1 MIGDQPSKGMLIQ
14 SGQARLAMRFSEPEG
29 EAIVIDGE
37 YIWVYTPSTTP
48 GQVLRM
54 PLPSGG
60 PVYGY
65 NLIAWLLDKPHER
78 YQSTFVRNDR
88 VEGRNVSVV
97 EMIPTVPDIPFTRAV
112 VWLDRADG
120 LPRRIEIHELRPD
133 AGQVRKEWSITGG
146 RSIAAL
152 HTKALVVDRRST
164 FVGSFNLD
172 PRSANINTEV
182 GLLIDSPELAQQV
195 ASYLDAGVEADNAY
209 HVTLDARGH
218 TRWSAS
224 VDGQVVTYDHEPQT
238 SAWKRFTADVI
249 RILPIDSQL

>member
-1 MIGDQPSKGMLIQ
+1 MRSVPFPARLLTVAGFLLCSSAAQPQAAFAQQDARALVSRASAAYRGLQSLRADFDQLIQNPMIGDQPSKGTLIQ

-88 VEGRNVSVV
+88 VEGRNVAVV
-97 EMIPTVPDIPFTRAV
+97 EMIPTVPDMPFTRAV
-112 VWLDRADG
+112 AWLDRTDG
-120 LPRRIEIHELRPD
+120 LPRRIEIEEANGQQRTLTLRNLRVNVPIRD
-133 AGQVRKEWSITGG
+133 DTFRFQVPSGVKVI
-146 RSIAAL
+146 
-152 HTKALVVDRRST
+152 
-164 FVGSFNLD
+164 
-172 PRSANINTEV
+172 
-182 GLLIDSPELAQQV
+182 QQ
-195 ASYLDAGVEADNAY
+195 G
-209 HVTLDARGH
+209 
-218 TRWSAS
+218 
-224 VDGQVVTYDHEPQT
+224 
-238 SAWKRFTADVI
+238 
-249 RILPIDSQL
+249 

>member
-1 MIGDQPSKGMLIQ
+1 VSAMECGLLP
-14 SGQARLAMRFSEPEG
+14 LAQTSMRFLHIAYHDFEG
-29 EAIVIDGE
+29 IADNVDERERLVKDLGDNEAMILRTAEHLVKRGVKVRVLTNSLASNDVAAAHAGYE
-37 YIWVYTPSTTP
+37 KYRKKLLEAGVEVY
-48 GQVLRM
+48 
-54 PLPSGG
+54 
-60 PVYGY
+60 
-65 NLIAWLLDKPHER
+65 
-78 YQSTFVRNDR
+78 
-88 VEGRNVSVV
+88 
-97 EMIPTVPDIPFTRAV
+97 
-112 VWLDRADG
+112 
-120 LPRRIEIHELRPD
+120 ELRPD

-182 GLLIDSPELAQQV
+182 GLLIESPELAQEV
-195 ASYLDAGVEADNAY
+195 ASYLDGGVEADNAY

>member
-1 MIGDQPSKGMLIQ
+1 MRWVALPARVLAVTGFLAVSVAAQPCPASAQQDARALVSRASIAYRGLQSLRADFDQLIQNPMIGDQPSKGMLIQ

-97 EMIPTVPDIPFTRAV
+97 EMIPTVPDMPFTRAV
-112 VWLDRADG
+112 VWLDRTDG
-120 LPRRIEIHELRPD
+120 LPRRIEIDETNGQQRTLTLRNLRVNVPIRD
-133 AGQVRKEWSITGG
+133 DTFRFQVPSGVKVI
-146 RSIAAL
+146 
-152 HTKALVVDRRST
+152 
-164 FVGSFNLD
+164 
-172 PRSANINTEV
+172 
-182 GLLIDSPELAQQV
+182 QQ
-195 ASYLDAGVEADNAY
+195 G
-209 HVTLDARGH
+209 
-218 TRWSAS
+218 
-224 VDGQVVTYDHEPQT
+224 
-238 SAWKRFTADVI
+238 
-249 RILPIDSQL
+249 

>member
-1 MIGDQPSKGMLIQ
+1 MRSVPFPARLLRVAGFLLCSSAAQPQAAFAQQDARALVSRASAAYRGLQSLRADFDQLIQNPMIGDQPSQGTLIQ

-88 VEGRNVSVV
+88 VEGRNVAVV
-97 EMIPTVPDIPFTRAV
+97 EMIPTVPDMPFTRAV
-112 VWLDRADG
+112 VWLDRTDG
-120 LPRRIEIHELRPD
+120 LPRRIEIEEANGQQRTLTLRNLRGNVPIRD
-133 AGQVRKEWSITGG
+133 DTFRFQVPSGVKVI
-146 RSIAAL
+146 
-152 HTKALVVDRRST
+152 
-164 FVGSFNLD
+164 
-172 PRSANINTEV
+172 
-182 GLLIDSPELAQQV
+182 QQ
-195 ASYLDAGVEADNAY
+195 G
-209 HVTLDARGH
+209 
-218 TRWSAS
+218 
-224 VDGQVVTYDHEPQT
+224 
-238 SAWKRFTADVI
+238 
-249 RILPIDSQL
+249 

>member
-1 MIGDQPSKGMLIQ
+1 MRSVPFPARLLRVAGFLLCSSAAQPQAAFAQQDARALVSRASAAYRGLQSLRADFDQLIQNPMIGDQPSQGTLIQ

-88 VEGRNVSVV
+88 VEGRNVAVV
-97 EMIPTVPDIPFTRAV
+97 EMIPTVPDMPFTRAV
-112 VWLDRADG
+112 VWLDRTDG
-120 LPRRIEIHELRPD
+120 LPRRIEIEEANGQQRTLTLRNLRVNVPIRD
-133 AGQVRKEWSITGG
+133 DTFRFQVPSGVKVI
-146 RSIAAL
+146 
-152 HTKALVVDRRST
+152 
-164 FVGSFNLD
+164 
-172 PRSANINTEV
+172 
-182 GLLIDSPELAQQV
+182 QQ
-195 ASYLDAGVEADNAY
+195 G
-209 HVTLDARGH
+209 
-218 TRWSAS
+218 
-224 VDGQVVTYDHEPQT
+224 
-238 SAWKRFTADVI
+238 
-249 RILPIDSQL
+249 

>member
-1 MIGDQPSKGMLIQ
+1 MRSVPFPARVLMVTALLLCSGAGRARPAVAQQDARALVSRASAAYRGLQSLRADFDQLIQNPMIGDQPSKGTLIQ

-88 VEGRNVSVV
+88 VEGRNVAVV
-97 EMIPTVPDIPFTRAV
+97 EMIPTVPDMPFTRAV
-112 VWLDRADG
+112 VWLDRTDG
-120 LPRRIEIHELRPD
+120 LPRRIEIEEANGQQRTLTLRNLRVNVPIRD
-133 AGQVRKEWSITGG
+133 DTFRFQVPSGVKVI
-146 RSIAAL
+146 
-152 HTKALVVDRRST
+152 
-164 FVGSFNLD
+164 
-172 PRSANINTEV
+172 
-182 GLLIDSPELAQQV
+182 QQ
-195 ASYLDAGVEADNAY
+195 G
-209 HVTLDARGH
+209 
-218 TRWSAS
+218 
-224 VDGQVVTYDHEPQT
+224 
-238 SAWKRFTADVI
+238 
-249 RILPIDSQL
+249 